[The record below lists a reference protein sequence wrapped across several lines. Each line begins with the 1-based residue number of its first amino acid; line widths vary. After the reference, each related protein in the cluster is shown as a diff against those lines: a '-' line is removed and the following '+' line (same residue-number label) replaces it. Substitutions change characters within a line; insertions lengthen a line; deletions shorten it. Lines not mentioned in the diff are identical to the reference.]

1 MARNARFSVRQSSW
15 FDTHE
20 YNLTTISEAVK
31 SAGGTNVRSTNRYAH
46 LGKNQPKVVTFGVK
60 NLEALEE
67 IKASVEKA
75 VGTVW
80 IIIDQE

>member
-1 MARNARFSVRQSSW
+1 MARNARFSVKYSSW

-31 SAGGTNVRSTNRYAH
+31 SVGGTNVRKKHSHGMR
-46 LGKNQPKVVTFGVK
+46 NQPHVVTFGVK

-67 IKASVEKA
+67 IKTSVQKA
-75 VGTVW
+75 VGTIW
-80 IIIDQE
+80 IIIEQE